1 MQMEQCLISPYK
13 FSYKSKQGLS
23 REEQPKA
30 NCQPHT
36 AFRLSSLFFCHFVSQ
51 LTFHISCL
59 VSVFCLLSF
68 IFNPIKTKAQ
78 QLELP
83 LNNQINEKY
92 EKYLQHPN
100 NNVQTSFK
108 PLVASFV
115 RYDSLKMVEDEY
127 QKRFIRKSFLGRKI
141 KQESLIEV
149 KKEDFYLSIDP
160 LFNFSQM
167 RDMAD
172 TSLRADTT
180 DFYINTRGVLVQ
192 GTINEKFSFESSFY
206 ENQAFFP
213 DYMHRYVGKYRMVP
227 GQGRVKDFKRG
238 GFDYAMASG
247 YFSYTPYNT
256 EKLKW
261 NIRAGHGKNFV
272 GEGYRSLLLS
282 DNAFNYPYV
291 KNTLEYGK
299 FQYVNTFAVL
309 QSLERT
315 RVSTIT
321 ENLFYRKK
329 ATFHYLG
336 FNPHKRIHIG
346 LFEGIMWQM
355 QDTNSV
361 KPFEPSFALPL
372 IFANS
377 LRYGLNDEHNAIVGL
392 NFKFKAHKKNTLY
405 GQLVSDD
412 FERSRFAYQAGIKS
426 FDILKNLFIQAE
438 YNNVKAFTYSH
449 AIPLQGYTHYNQSLT
464 HPLGANFDELLFR
477 ATYSFKDLFIQYRYS
492 VANIDKDSQGGNFGN
507 DIFKSNYSASQ
518 NDLFARPITTVLTIQ
533 EIRAGYTINRKTNM
547 QITGGVFMRT
557 DNATPVAPVHNSL
570 IYTVSI
576 STNIANFYYDF

>member
-1 MQMEQCLISPYK
+1 MK
-13 FSYKSKQGLS
+13 FSDKLGQ
-23 REEQPKA
+23 
-30 NCQPHT
+30 
-36 AFRLSSLFFCHFVSQ
+36 AFYVRDLLIAYCRTYSVFRFFSSVFFLFFY
-51 LTFHISCL
+51 LI
-59 VSVFCLLSF
+59 
-68 IFNPIKTKAQ
+68 IPIITKAQ

-83 LNNQINEKY
+83 LNNQINEKLA
-92 EKYLQHPN
+92 KYLQRPD

-108 PLVASFV
+108 PLIASFV
-115 RYDSLKMVEDEY
+115 KYDSLLNAENEY
-127 QKRFIRKSFLGRKI
+127 QKHFIRKSLLGRKL

-149 KKEDFYLSIDP
+149 KKDDFYLSVDP
-160 LFNFSQM
+160 LFNFSLM
-167 RDMAD
+167 NDLAD
-172 TSLRADTT
+172 SSLRADTT
-180 DFYINTRGVLVQ
+180 NFYINTRGILVQ

-213 DYMHRYVGKYRMVP
+213 DYLHRYVSRYRMVP

-247 YFSYTPYNT
+247 YFSYTPFNT
-256 EKLKW
+256 DNFKW

-299 FQYVNTFAVL
+299 FQYINTFAVL

-315 RVSTIT
+315 RVSSIT

-336 FNPHKRIHIG
+336 FNPHNRIHIG

-361 KPFEPSFALPL
+361 KPFEPTFALPL

-392 NFKFKAHKKNTLY
+392 NLKFKAHKKITLY

-426 FDILKNLFIQAE
+426 FDILKNLFVQAE

-449 AIPLQGYTHYNQSLT
+449 AIPLQSYTHYNQSLT

-477 ATYSFKDLFIQYRYS
+477 AGYSIKDLFIQYRYS
-492 VANIDKDSQGGNFGN
+492 VANIDKDNRGGNFGN
-507 DIFKSNYSASQ
+507 DIFKSNYSAAQ
-518 NDLFARPITTVLTIQ
+518 NDMYAKPITTVLTIQ
-533 EIRAGYTINRKTNM
+533 EIRAGYIINRKTNM
-547 QITGGVFMRT
+547 QLSGSLFLRT
-557 DNATPVAPVHNSL
+557 ENATPLSPVYNSI
-570 IYTVSI
+570 IYTISL
-576 STNIANFYYDF
+576 STNLANFYYDF

>member
-1 MQMEQCLISPYK
+1 MQMYKWLISFIK
-13 FSYKSKQGLS
+13 FSDKLGQAYYFHELLIAYCRPFSV
-23 REEQPKA
+23 
-30 NCQPHT
+30 
-36 AFRLSSLFFCHFVSQ
+36 FRISSFLFFLFLIVINS
-51 LTFHISCL
+51 LKI
-59 VSVFCLLSF
+59 
-68 IFNPIKTKAQ
+68 KAQ

-83 LNNQINEKY
+83 LNNQINEKF
-92 EKYLQHPN
+92 EKYLQHPD

-108 PLVASFV
+108 PLIYSFV
-115 RYDSLKMVEDEY
+115 KYDSLKIAENDY
-127 QKRFIRKSFLGRKI
+127 QKHFIRKTFLGRKL

-149 KKEDFYLSIDP
+149 KKDDFYLSIDP
-160 LFNFSQM
+160 LINFSLM
-167 RDMAD
+167 NDLAD
-172 TSLRADTT
+172 SSLRADTT
-180 DFYINTRGVLVQ
+180 NFYINTRGILVQ
-192 GTINEKFSFESSFY
+192 GTINQKFSFESSFY

-213 DYMHRYVGKYRMVP
+213 DYLHRYVKQYRIAP

-247 YFSYTPYNT
+247 YFSYTPFNT
-256 EKLKW
+256 DNFKW

-291 KNTLEYGK
+291 KSTLEYGK
-299 FQYVNTFAVL
+299 FQYVNTYAVL

-361 KPFEPSFALPL
+361 KPFEPTFAMPI

-392 NFKFKAHKKNTLY
+392 NLKFKAHKKITLY
-405 GQLVSDD
+405 SQLVSDD
-412 FERSRFAYQAGIKS
+412 FESSRFAYQAGIKV
-426 FDILKNLFIQAE
+426 FELPKNLFIQLE
-438 YNNVKAFTYSH
+438 YNNIKPFTYSH
-449 AIPLQGYTHYNQSLT
+449 AIPLQSYTHYNQSLT
-464 HPLGANFDELLFR
+464 HPLGANFNELLLR
-477 ATYSFKDLFIQYRYS
+477 TSYSFKDLFIQYRYS
-492 VANIDKDSQGGNFGN
+492 LAHIDKDNQGGNFGN
-507 DIFKSNYSASQ
+507 DIFKSNYTSVQ
-518 NDLFARPITTVLTIQ
+518 NDLFARPITTILTIQ
-533 EIRAGYTINRKTNM
+533 EIRAGYIINRKTNM
-547 QITGGVFMRT
+547 QLAGSLFLRT
-557 DNATPVAPVHNSL
+557 ENAIPLAPIHNSF
-570 IYTVSI
+570 IYSI
-576 STNIANFYYDF
+576 SLSTNLANFYYDF

>member
-1 MQMEQCLISPYK
+1 MQVEQRLIYLYK
-13 FSYKSKQGLS
+13 LSYKSKQGLS
-23 REEQPKA
+23 RVKHPNA
-30 NCQPHT
+30 NCQQRI
-36 AFRLSSLFFCHFVSQ
+36 AFRISSMFYCYLFSYLAYYFYSHLSVIVIF
-51 LTFHISCL
+51 T
-59 VSVFCLLSF
+59 F
-68 IFNPIKTKAQ
+68 IFNPVKTKAQ

-92 EKYLQHPN
+92 EKYLQNPN

-108 PLVASFV
+108 PLITSFIN
-115 RYDSLKMVEDEY
+115 YDSIKIAENDY
-127 QKRFIRKSFLGRKI
+127 QKRIIRKSFLGRKL
-141 KQESLIEV
+141 KQESLIQINQD
-149 KKEDFYLSIDP
+149 DFYLSIDP
-160 LFNFSQM
+160 LFNFAFM
-167 RDMAD
+167 KDWAD

-180 DFYINTRGVLVQ
+180 HFYINTRGVLVQ

-213 DYMHRYVGKYRMVP
+213 DYIHRYVSTYRVVP

-247 YFSYTPYNT
+247 YISYTPFNSDN
-256 EKLKW
+256 LKW

-282 DNAFNYPYV
+282 DNAFNYPYI
-291 KNTLEYGK
+291 KSTFEYGK
-299 FQYVNTFAVL
+299 IQYVNTFAVL

-315 RVSTIT
+315 RLSTTT

-336 FNPHKRIHIG
+336 INPHKRLHIG

-361 KPFEPSFALPL
+361 KPFEPTYALPL
-372 IFANS
+372 IFANT

-392 NFKFKAHKKNTLY
+392 NLKFKAHKKITLY

-412 FERSRFAYQAGIKS
+412 FERSRFAYQVGVKS
-426 FDILKNLFIQAE
+426 FDVLKNLFIQAE

-449 AIPLQGYTHYNQSLT
+449 AIPLQSYTHYNQSLT

-477 ATYSFKDLFIQYRYS
+477 AGYSFKDLFIQYRHS
-492 VANIDKDSQGGNFGN
+492 IARIDKDNRGGNFGN
-507 DIFKSNYSASQ
+507 DIFKSNYSAAQ
-518 NDLFARPITTVLTIQ
+518 NDMYAKPITTVLTIQ
-533 EIRAGYTINRKTNM
+533 EIRAGYVINRKTNM
-547 QITGGVFMRT
+547 QISGSLLLRT
-557 DNATPVAPVHNSL
+557 ENAAPLAPLHNSV
-570 IYTVSI
+570 IYTI
-576 STNIANFYYDF
+576 ALSTNLANFYYDF

>member
-1 MQMEQCLISPYK
+1 MQIEQCLISPYK
-13 FSYKSKQGLS
+13 FLDKSKQGLS
-23 REEQPKA
+23 RLEQPNA
-30 NCQPHT
+30 NCQAHT
-36 AFRLSSLFFCHFVSQ
+36 VFCISSLFFSHFVSY
-51 LTFHISCL
+51 LTSRFSCFVYVL
-59 VSVFCLLSF
+59 SLLSF
-68 IFNPIKTKAQ
+68 IFNPTPTKAQ
-78 QLELP
+78 QFELS
-83 LNNQINEKY
+83 LNNQINEKF
-92 EKYLQHPN
+92 EKYLQSPD

-108 PLVASFV
+108 PLISSFV
-115 RYDSLKMVEDEY
+115 KYDSLKNAENNY
-127 QKRFIRKSFLGRKI
+127 QKRFLRKSFLGRKL

-149 KKEDFYLSIDP
+149 KKDDFYLSIDP
-160 LFNFSQM
+160 LFNFSILK
-167 RDMAD
+167 DIAD

-180 DFYINTRGVLVQ
+180 NFYVNTRGILVQ
-192 GTINEKFSFESSFY
+192 GSINEKFSFESSFY

-213 DYMHRYVGKYRMVP
+213 DYLHRYVSYYRMVP

-247 YFSYTPYNT
+247 YFSYTPFNT
-256 EKLKW
+256 ENFKW

-282 DNAFNYPYV
+282 DNAFNYPYAKSTIV
-291 KNTLEYGK
+291 YGK
-299 FQYVNTFAVL
+299 FQYINTFAVL

-336 FNPHKRIHIG
+336 FNPHSRIHIG

-361 KPFEPSFALPL
+361 KPFEPTFVLPV
-372 IFANS
+372 IFANT
-377 LRYGLNDEHNAIVGL
+377 LRYGLNDEHNAIIGANIKV
-392 NFKFKAHKKNTLY
+392 KAHRKITLY

-412 FERSRFAYQAGIKS
+412 FSRSRFAYQAGIKV
-426 FDILKNLFIQAE
+426 FELPKNLFLQIE

-449 AIPLQGYTHYNQSLT
+449 AIPLQSYTHYNQSLT

-477 ATYSFKDLFIQYRYS
+477 ASYSFKDLFIQYRYS
-492 VANIDKDSQGGNFGN
+492 LAHIDKDNQGGNFGN

-518 NDLFARPITTVLTIQ
+518 NNLFASPITTVLTIQ
-533 EIRAGYTINRKTNM
+533 EIRAGYVINRKTNM
-547 QITGGVFMRT
+547 QLVGGLFIRT
-557 DNATPVAPVHNSL
+557 ENSGPIAPIHNSF
-570 IYTVSI
+570 IYTVSL
-576 STNIANFYYDF
+576 STNLANFYYDF

>member
-1 MQMEQCLISPYK
+1 MQMEQCLIFPYK
-13 FSYKSKQGLS
+13 FSDKSKQGLS
-23 REEQPKA
+23 RVEQPND
-30 NCQPHT
+30 NCQQHNV
-36 AFRLSSLFFCHFVSQ
+36 FCLSSLFF
-51 LTFHISCL
+51 FHL
-59 VSVFCLLSF
+59 VSHLIFCISYLISAFCLLSF
-68 IFNPIKTKAQ
+68 IFNPTQTKAQ

-83 LNNQINEKY
+83 LNNQIY
-92 EKYLQHPN
+92 EKLEKHLQQPD

-108 PLVASFV
+108 PFISCFV
-115 RYDSLKMVEDEY
+115 KYDSIQLQEDKY

-141 KQESLIEV
+141 KQESLVEV
-149 KKEDFYLSIDP
+149 KKDDFYLSIDP
-160 LFNFSQM
+160 LFNFSLM
-167 RDMAD
+167 NDLAD
-172 TSLRADTT
+172 SSLRADTSN
-180 DFYINTRGVLVQ
+180 FYINTRGILVQ

-213 DYMHRYVGKYRMVP
+213 DYIHRHVGKYRMVP

-238 GFDYAMASG
+238 GFDFAMASG

-256 EKLKW
+256 EKFKW

-361 KPFEPSFALPL
+361 KPFEPTFAMPI
-372 IFANS
+372 IFANT

-392 NFKFKAHKKNTLY
+392 NLKFKAHKKITLY

-426 FDILKNLFIQAE
+426 FDILKNLFVQAE

-464 HPLGANFDELLFR
+464 HPLGANFDELLLR

-533 EIRAGYTINRKTNM
+533 EIRAGYIINRKTNM
-547 QITGGVFMRT
+547 QLAGGLFIRT
-557 DNATPVAPVHNSL
+557 ENSGPIAPIHNSF
-570 IYTVSI
+570 IYTVSL
-576 STNIANFYYDF
+576 STNLANFYYDF